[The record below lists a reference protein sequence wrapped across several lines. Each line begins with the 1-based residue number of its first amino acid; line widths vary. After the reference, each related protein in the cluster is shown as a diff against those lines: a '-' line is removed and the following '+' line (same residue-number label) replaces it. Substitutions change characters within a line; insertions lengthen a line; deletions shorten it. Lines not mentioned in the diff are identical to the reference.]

1 MSDYSEA
8 LRSLNSLSQASSS
21 SLKGAAN
28 TLEGIGVWTIIA
40 AIIAIVGGILIY
52 FLFINAK
59 TSPKGGFAKWLKDF
73 LSFKILWIKPIL
85 KIAYCVATIFAILF
99 SFNYL
104 AMFEYLGGMAL
115 VYFLLMLIVVPIA
128 LRVAYEAALIFVGI
142 WENTKTIAGNKK

>member
-8 LRSLNSLSQASSS
+8 LRSLNALSSSSS
-21 SLKGAAN
+21 SLGKGASVI
-28 TLEGIGVWTIIA
+28 EGIGVWTIIA

-73 LSFKILWIKPIL
+73 LTFKIFWIKPVL
-85 KIAYCVATIFAILF
+85 KIAYCVATIFAVLF

-128 LRVAYEAALIFVGI
+128 LRIAYEAALMFVGI
-142 WENTKTIAGNKK
+142 WENTKAIAENKK

>member
-8 LRSLNSLSQASSS
+8 LRSLNALSSSSS
-21 SLKGAAN
+21 SLGKGASVI
-28 TLEGIGVWTIIA
+28 EGIGVWTIIA

-73 LSFKILWIKPIL
+73 LTFKILWIKPVL
-85 KIAYCVATIFAILF
+85 KIAYCVATIFAVLF

-128 LRVAYEAALIFVGI
+128 LRIAYEAALMFVGI
-142 WENTKTIAGNKK
+142 WENTKTIAENKK